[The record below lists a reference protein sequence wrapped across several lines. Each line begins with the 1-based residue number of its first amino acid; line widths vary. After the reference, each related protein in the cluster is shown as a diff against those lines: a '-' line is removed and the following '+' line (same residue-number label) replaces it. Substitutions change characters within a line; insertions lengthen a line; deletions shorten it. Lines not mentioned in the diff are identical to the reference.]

1 MNVFWVF
8 FNPDFKKGKK
18 KNPCSVQIVFQ
29 GCQIGPDIPAQS
41 GNPGCQ
47 IERENLAQSGN
58 PANVSVFMPLAIS
71 SAPAVWFRES
81 KV

>member
-1 MNVFWVF
+1 MFSGF
-8 FNPDFKKGKK
+8 FLILILKKERKK
-18 KNPCSVQIVFQ
+18 KPCSVHIVFQ